1 MDHDRTLYSAM
12 ENAASMQDEPRTGS
26 PGWVRECRE
35 PTNLDTLLLAIRGR
49 HSSNPIDKVCAIAFP
64 FQKRESRNFHKVTFP
79 IYGPTRRFQ

>member
-1 MDHDRTLYSAM
+1 MDHDHTLYSAM
-12 ENAASMQDEPRTGS
+12 KNAASMGPVTEL
-26 PGWVRECRE
+26 RE
-35 PTNLDTLLLAIRGR
+35 PTKLDSLLRAMRGR